1 MFEPSSVEAN
11 TSVTV
16 TLTLEVPAG
25 TDEVEVPVP
34 DAFTIFGCSAPPG
47 WTCSATALGALPA
60 SATIG
65 RDGDASTTV
74 AITMDLRT
82 PTAGGGYA
90 FGDDVLVVTGGFEGG
105 PIAGDEVAGDDPVVG
120 MPELPRRESGSTS
133 DDGEVVPA
141 IVAAL
146 LLLVVALAAYRA
158 VRRLHSEPE

>member
-16 TLTLEVPAG
+16 TLTLDVPAG
-25 TDEVEVPVP
+25 TDEVVVPVP
-34 DAFTIFGCSAPPG
+34 DAFTIFGCSAPAG

-60 SATIG
+60 SATIA
-65 RDGDASTTV
+65 RAGDAATTV
-74 AITMDLRT
+74 AITMELRT
-82 PTAGGGYA
+82 PTAGGDYA

-105 PIAGDEVAGDDPVVG
+105 PTAGDEVPGDDPVVG
-120 MPELPRRESGSTS
+120 MPEVPLRRATAAGA

-158 VRRLHSEPE
+158 VRRDHS